1 MTLQQVSKRDGTF
14 VPFDQ
19 KRIEEAIYK
28 AAFEVLGIEKQARA
42 IAHSV
47 THQVV
52 QKLQSTVK
60 DRIPSV
66 ETIQDVVEA
75 TLMEEGYFQI
85 AKSYILYR
93 EKHHE
98 IRMTKS
104 VLGVMDDLKLPIHAM
119 EVLKRRYLLKDD
131 QRNIIETPKEMFRR
145 VASHVAQGELSFG
158 TEKNAREAEEHFYQM
173 MRRLEFL
180 PNSPTLMNAGT
191 SFGQLSACFVIPVED
206 SIEGIFQALRHMAVI
221 HQTGGG
227 TGFNFSRLRPRGDL
241 VSSTK
246 GEASGPVSF
255 MTIFDI
261 ATGVIVQGGRR
272 RGANMGVLRCDHP
285 DIMDF
290 IKSKLQGEQFSNF
303 NLSVAATD
311 RFMEAVIQNRSY
323 DLIHPRT
330 GRKGPAIKARPIF
343 DLIANAAWYTG
354 DPGLIF
360 IDEINRKNPTPE
372 LGKIEAV
379 NPCGELPLLP
389 YESCN
394 LASINLTQIVKG
406 KEVDWGKLREAII
419 WGVRFLDDV
428 IEVNRFPLPE
438 IKEMTL
444 GNRKIGLGLMGFAD
458 LLILLGIPYGSQ
470 ESISFAR
477 NLMRFF
483 HQQSLLASQALANER
498 GPFPNYEKSIYAK
511 KGFLLRNATV
521 NTIAPTGTI
530 SIIAGCSSGIEPLFA
545 IGFVRNVLSGTK
557 LYELHPLFER
567 VAQKRGFYS
576 KSLETEILQ
585 SGSIQ
590 GIRHIPEEIK
600 KLFVTAFDL
609 SPQQH
614 VAIQAAFQR
623 YTDNSVSKTINLPS
637 RSTVEEIREIF
648 LQAYRK
654 KTKGITVYRYDSKKD
669 QVLSFGEMRGQEGK
683 GNGTLLT
690 VDSEY
695 SGGCPVGICS
705 F

>member
-1 MTLQQVSKRDGTF
+1 MTLQQIKKRDGTV

-28 AAFEVLGIEKQARA
+28 AAFEVLKIDQKARE
-42 IAHSV
+42 IADVV
-47 THQVV
+47 TQQVV
-52 QKLQSTVK
+52 KKLQSAYRN
-60 DRIPSV
+60 RIPTV
-66 ETIQDVVEA
+66 EAIQDVVEA
-75 TLMEEGYFQI
+75 TLMEEGYSQI

-93 EKHHE
+93 QKHHE

-104 VLGVMDDLKLPIHAM
+104 VLGVRDDLKLPLHAM

-131 QRNIIETPKEMFRR
+131 QRNVIETPKEMFLR

-158 TEKNAREAEEHFYQM
+158 TEKNAREAEERFYQM

-206 SIEGIFQALRHMAVI
+206 SIEGIFQALKHMAII

-227 TGFNFSRLRPRGDL
+227 TGFSFSRLRPRGDL

-255 MTIFDI
+255 MTIFDN

-285 DIMDF
+285 DIIDF
-290 IKSKLQGEQFSNF
+290 IESKLKGEQFSNF
-303 NLSVAATD
+303 NLSVAVTD

-323 DLIHPRT
+323 DLIQPRT
-330 GRKGPAIKARPIF
+330 GKKGPTIKARPIF
-343 DLIANAAWYTG
+343 DLIANAAWHTG

-394 LASINLTQIVKG
+394 LASINLTKMVKG
-406 KEVDWGKLREAII
+406 KEVDWEKLRETII
-419 WGVRFLDDV
+419 WGVKFLDDV
-428 IEVNRFPLPE
+428 IEVNRFPLSE

-470 ESISFAR
+470 ASISFATK
-477 NLMRFF
+477 LMRFF
-483 HQQSLLASQALANER
+483 HQESLLASQTLAKER
-498 GPFPNYEKSIYAK
+498 GPFPNYEKSIYSK

-545 IGFVRNVLSGTK
+545 VGFIRNVLSGTK

-567 VAQKRGFYS
+567 TARKRGFYS
-576 KSLETEILQ
+576 KSLEAEILQ

-590 GIRHIPEEIK
+590 RIRRIPQEIK

-609 SPQQH
+609 SPQKH

-623 YTDNSVSKTINLPS
+623 YTDNSVSKTINLS
-637 RSTVEEIREIF
+637 SQSTVEDIRKIF

-654 KTKGITVYRYDSKKD
+654 KTKGITVYRYGSKKD
-669 QVLSFGEMRGQEGK
+669 QVLSFGEIGGRGSK
-683 GNGTLLT
+683 GYGPLLT

-695 SGGCPVGICS
+695 SGGCPIGLCP